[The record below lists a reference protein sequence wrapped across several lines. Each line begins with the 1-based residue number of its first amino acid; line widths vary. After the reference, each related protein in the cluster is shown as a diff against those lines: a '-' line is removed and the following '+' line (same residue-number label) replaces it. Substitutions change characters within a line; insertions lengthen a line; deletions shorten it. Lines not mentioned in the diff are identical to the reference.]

1 MKLSIRQDVLMT
13 ALEKGA
19 AAALTEV
26 AQTETSNVALLIKS
40 VKITVGKNL
49 VVESATNLM
58 ATQYSIPANKDEGI
72 AVGDPGSVLVPAKEL
87 FDWVKLTSPN
97 ATINMSL
104 SALSSPQLINALE
117 DSDDDEFVIKKIGSL
132 KIISKDA
139 NKTAGKWELNCYD
152 PTEVKAVDFKDD
164 GTKCFSISSS
174 QLKEAVRYVSFAA
187 LQKDQDQVLNSLSIQ
202 NYEDSIYF
210 TATDTNR
217 CAIYNLKMATDIEG
231 KDPFLVPFE
240 LVDEMLKILDTE
252 GDTTLSYKQDIE
264 KLFISQSNLKMRLA
278 TVDSEKLGK
287 FPVVSKL
294 FGMPYLSI
302 ANIPVNSLQEILM
315 KASLVNGAS
324 ALFDFKEENSLS
336 IHSISETN
344 KQKPQVNRASTEES
358 TKELRAIWGVK
369 HMLQALKIVKSGT
382 ITFSLPASKKNVK
395 ITTDQDEN
403 FAYFAQFINNP
414 KYQAAAE

>member
-1 MKLSIRQDVLMT
+1 MRLSIRQDILMT
-13 ALEKGA
+13 ALEKGG
-19 AAALTEV
+19 AAALTEA

-40 VKITVGKNL
+40 VKITVGKKL
-49 VVESATNLM
+49 VIESATNLM

-72 AVGDPGSVLVPAKEL
+72 AVLDPGSVLVPAKEL
-87 FDWVKLTSPN
+87 FDWVKITSPN

-174 QLKEAVRYVSFAA
+174 QLKEAVRYISFAA

-294 FGMPYLSI
+294 FGMPYRSI

-315 KASLVNGAS
+315 KASLVNDAS

-344 KQKPQVNRASTEES
+344 KQNPQVNRASTEES
-358 TKELRAIWGVK
+358 TKEIRAIWGVK
-369 HMLQALKIVKSGT
+369 HMLQALKTVKLGA

-414 KYQAAAE
+414 KYEAAE